1 MHSLQRSWIR
11 EVRQS
16 QIAILPDNESYIKGT
31 DVKVWDVVSSLASGL
46 SEHQL
51 MGRHPALTKADI
63 RACSLFVYLR
73 DVGQI

>member
-1 MHSLQRSWIR
+1 MHSLQGSWIR

-16 QIAILPDNESYIKGT
+16 QIAILLDNESYIKGT

-46 SEHQL
+46 SEYQL

-73 DVGQI
+73 AVGQI